1 MDVLAWLDA
10 VAGLSL
16 LAVGLVGWRHYRT
29 SAAFAAAAAVAW
41 FVVPVAPAL
50 VLLHRPLLF
59 HSVLALP
66 GRPVAGLLPRLLL
79 LTAWIG
85 LLLPAAAQPWVALAT
100 AALAVAVALKAAVV
114 ARPALLALA
123 VGLALPVVERAVWP
137 QYVDAG
143 LAVATYLCA
152 VTACSAAMLLEML
165 GSGLRHADSV
175 IELSDRTPDQ
185 ALAALR
191 PLATAEA
198 STRPGGPLASAL
210 TLLEDNMRLQ
220 QDLAERI
227 DEVRASRARLIEATS
242 DERQRLER
250 MLSDGVMRYLDGL
263 EENLD
268 SMADHEH
275 ADPMLAACREEV
287 ARLREDLEQMAR
299 GLHPRV
305 LSDRGLAVA
314 IEQLCQRS
322 PVPVQV
328 HAPAGRF
335 PERTE
340 TTVWYAVA
348 EALANVWKHANAT
361 HVVVHLEASP
371 SALKASVHD
380 DGIGGATLSSGGG
393 LAGLV
398 DRLSDVEG
406 RLSLASTPAG
416 TAVTI
421 EVPRT

>member
-210 TLLEDNMRLQ
+210 ALLEDNMRLQ

-275 ADPMLAACREEV
+275 ADPMLAACR
-287 ARLREDLEQMAR
+287 R
-299 GLHPRV
+299 
-305 LSDRGLAVA
+305 
-314 IEQLCQRS
+314 RS
-322 PVPVQV
+322 
-328 HAPAGRF
+328 HGSGRTSSRWPAGCIHVCCPTAGWRW
-335 PERTE
+335 RSSSCAS
-340 TTVWYAVA
+340 AVRCRCRC
-348 EALANVWKHANAT
+348 T
-361 HVVVHLEASP
+361 HRQDASP
-371 SALKASVHD
+371 N
-380 DGIGGATLSSGGG
+380 GPRPPCGTP
-393 LAGLV
+393 
-398 DRLSDVEG
+398 
-406 RLSLASTPAG
+406 SLRRWPTCGSTP
-416 TAVTI
+416 TRRMSWCTS
-421 EVPRT
+421 RRHRRR